1 MSIRRPILSLPLAMG
16 NERGVCHSKSQSAV
30 LLTAAI
36 SLMVVAGTV
45 GCVRRTIRITTEPP
59 NALVFLND
67 REVGR
72 SELETDFLFYGDYD
86 VIIRKEGYET
96 LKTHWEVKAPWYQ
109 LIPLDFFAEVVWPGR
124 IHDVHARHFVL
135 EEQKPP
141 TADDLLERAAEARE
155 RAYDRRK

>member
-1 MSIRRPILSLPLAMG
+1 MNRIRCLVLTT
-16 NERGVCHSKSQSAV
+16 AV
-30 LLTAAI
+30 LFL
-36 SLMVVAGTV
+36 VVAATV

-86 VIIRKEGYET
+86 VIIRKEGYHT
-96 LKTHWEVKAPWYQ
+96 LKTNWEVKSPWYQ
-109 LIPLDFFAEVVWPGR
+109 LIPVDFFAEVLWPGY
-124 IHDVHARHFVL
+124 IHDVHTRHFVL
-135 EEQKPP
+135 EEQKLP
-141 TADDLLERAAEARE
+141 TTEELLERADEARE